1 MMIESGKR
9 QTPLPAQEGRFM
21 PVNHY
26 HGNLMLIINPT
37 AGKNR
42 ARAALFDI
50 IQVLFVS
57 GYRVTVYPTLTK
69 GDATRYIR
77 EFAGEFENIV
87 CVGGDGTLNEA
98 VTGLMELPPQ
108 ERRTLGYIPA
118 GTTNDFAAT
127 LGLNGSDMIR
137 CAQDFAGGTYHQCD
151 IGRFNGQYFTYVAA
165 FGAFTQVSYET
176 PQEMK
181 NALGH
186 AAYIMQ
192 GIKSLPALQPYHL
205 EIEADGEKIE
215 GDFIYGQI
223 SNSTSIAGIM
233 DIRST
238 GVVLDDGLFEVML
251 VKMPLNLIELS
262 EIVTAMVN
270 RNFKN
275 CPHIF
280 FHHAKRV
287 IVRSKRGLPWT
298 LDGEDGGTTTE
309 AVAQCIPR
317 AITLRLP
324 KNDSSAF
331 LETTHTIPEE

>member
-1 MMIESGKR
+1 
-9 QTPLPAQEGRFM
+9 M
-21 PVNHY
+21 PNNHY

-42 ARAALFDI
+42 ARAQLYDI
-50 IQVLFVS
+50 VQLLFVS
-57 GYRVTVYPTLTK
+57 GYRVTVYPTLMR
-69 GDATRYIR
+69 GDATRYVQ
-77 EFAGEFENIV
+77 EYAKEFENIV
-87 CVGGDGTLNEA
+87 CVGGDGTLNEV
-98 VTGLMELPPQ
+98 VTGLMELPPA

-118 GTTNDFAAT
+118 GTTNDFAST
-127 LGLNGSDMIR
+127 LGLSGSDMAK
-137 CAQDFAGGTYHQCD
+137 CAQGFASGIYQQCD
-151 IGRFNGQYFTYVAA
+151 IGRFNERYFTYIAA

-205 EIEADGEKIE
+205 EIQIDEAHME

-223 SNSTSIAGIM
+223 SNSTSIAGIV

-251 VKMPLNLIELS
+251 VKMPTNLLELS
-262 EIVTAMVN
+262 ETVTAMMN
-270 RNFKN
+270 RKFTD
-275 CPHIF
+275 CPHIYF
-280 FHHAKRV
+280 YHAKRV
-287 IVRSKRGLPWT
+287 TVRSKRGLPWT

-309 AVAQCIPR
+309 AVAQCIPH

-324 KNDSSAF
+324 QNNTSAF
-331 LETTHTIPEE
+331 LETQMPPYSAAQDFE

>member
-1 MMIESGKR
+1 
-9 QTPLPAQEGRFM
+9 M
-21 PVNHY
+21 PINHY

-42 ARAALFDI
+42 ARAELYDI
-50 IQVLFVS
+50 VQLLFVS
-57 GYRVTVYPTLTK
+57 GYRVTVYPTLNK
-69 GDATRYIR
+69 GDATRYIKEYSR
-77 EFAGEFENIV
+77 EFENII
-87 CVGGDGTLNEA
+87 CVGGDGTLNEV
-98 VTGLMELPPQ
+98 VTGLMELPPP

-118 GTTNDFAAT
+118 GTTNDFAST
-127 LGLNGSDMIR
+127 LGLDGSDMIK
-137 CAQDFAGGTYHQCD
+137 CAQGFVSGIYHSCD
-151 IGRFNGQYFTYVAA
+151 IGRFNGRYFTYVAA
-165 FGAFTQVSYET
+165 FGAFTEVSYET

-205 EIEADGEKIE
+205 EIEADSKHIE
-215 GDFIYGQI
+215 GDFIYGQF

-238 GVVLDDGLFEVML
+238 GVALDDGLFEVML
-251 VKMPLNLIELS
+251 VKMPTNLIELS
-262 EIVTAMVN
+262 EIVTAMMN
-270 RNFKN
+270 RKFTD

-287 IVRSKRGLPWT
+287 IVRSKRGLHWT

-317 AITLRLP
+317 AVTLRLP
-324 KNDSSAF
+324 QSESSAF
-331 LETTHTIPEE
+331 LESERSRQIAMNMEQ